1 MPPKRSKEQ
10 ILAQILDLCK
20 GGDAGKTR
28 IVYQVNLNFKTVN
41 NYLCL
46 LQKKGLLET
55 IQDEKILYRTTP
67 RGEEALESLRIIKE
81 IYS

>member
-1 MPPKRSKEQ
+1 MPIRRSKEQ

-20 GGDAGKTR
+20 GGDAGKTK

-46 LQKKGLLET
+46 LRKKGLLET
-55 IQDEKILYRTTP
+55 IQGEKILYKTTP
-67 RGEEALESLRIIKE
+67 SGEKALESFRIVEE
-81 IYS
+81 IFF

>member
-1 MPPKRSKEQ
+1 MPTRRSKEQ
-10 ILAQILDLCK
+10 IITQILDLCK
-20 GGDAGKTR
+20 GGDAGKTK

-41 NYLCL
+41 NYLYL

-55 IQDEKILYRTTP
+55 IQSEKIHYKTTP
-67 RGEEALESLRIIKE
+67 SGEKALESFRIIKE